1 MEPKFQSSFIPKGP
15 IVSNVPGAPI
25 GRRTRQEKS
34 LFYILASTVFI
45 MSVLSALGMFGYKFY
60 LKYSID
66 QMGANLEDARLTLQP
81 EVIRELTR
89 LDNRILSSQKLLARH
104 QILSPLF
111 EFFEVST
118 PKTVRFKDF
127 SYTKTPQGLE
137 LKIIGE
143 ARGYAALPVAEIE
156 RINKM
161 LPDNINTVRLALD
174 LDSMASRYGISID
187 SIKVEVGTAEDA
199 SLAVLPEYA
208 EVYDKATV
216 SLGFIS
222 SYADFMRLLADIEKS
237 LRIMDIKSVALE
249 TNESGL
255 YEYEIAVE
263 TYWLK

>member
-143 ARGYAALPVAEIE
+143 ARGYAALALQADVFDKSQYFKNPIFSDLSLNEKGDVNFSFKAILDPTLVSYE
-156 RINKM
+156 R
-161 LPDNINTVRLALD
+161 
-174 LDSMASRYGISID
+174 
-187 SIKVEVGTAEDA
+187 KVERLGASPIVPTESTSTSTAT
-199 SLAVLPEYA
+199 S
-208 EVYDKATV
+208 T
-216 SLGFIS
+216 
-222 SYADFMRLLADIEKS
+222 
-237 LRIMDIKSVALE
+237 
-249 TNESGL
+249 TN
-255 YEYEIAVE
+255 
-263 TYWLK
+263 

>member
-45 MSVLSALGMFGYKFY
+45 MSVLSALGVFGYKFY

-66 QMGANLEDARLTLQP
+66 KMGADLEDARMTLQP

-127 SYTKTPQGLE
+127 SYIKTPQGLE

-143 ARGYAALPVAEIE
+143 ARGYAALALQADIFDKSQYFKNPIFSDLSLNEKGDVNFSFKAILDPTLVSYE
-156 RINKM
+156 R
-161 LPDNINTVRLALD
+161 
-174 LDSMASRYGISID
+174 
-187 SIKVEVGTAEDA
+187 KVERLGASPIVPTESTSTSTAT
-199 SLAVLPEYA
+199 S
-208 EVYDKATV
+208 T
-216 SLGFIS
+216 
-222 SYADFMRLLADIEKS
+222 
-237 LRIMDIKSVALE
+237 
-249 TNESGL
+249 TN
-255 YEYEIAVE
+255 
-263 TYWLK
+263 

>member
-143 ARGYAALPVAEIE
+143 ARGYAALALQADVFDKSQYFKNPIFSDLSLNEKGDVNFSFKAMLDPTLVSYE
-156 RINKM
+156 R
-161 LPDNINTVRLALD
+161 
-174 LDSMASRYGISID
+174 
-187 SIKVEVGTAEDA
+187 KVERLGASPIVPTEPTSTSTAT
-199 SLAVLPEYA
+199 S
-208 EVYDKATV
+208 T
-216 SLGFIS
+216 
-222 SYADFMRLLADIEKS
+222 
-237 LRIMDIKSVALE
+237 
-249 TNESGL
+249 TN
-255 YEYEIAVE
+255 
-263 TYWLK
+263 

>member
-143 ARGYAALPVAEIE
+143 ARGYAALALQADVFDKSQYFKNPIFSDLSLNEKGDVNFSFKAMLDPTLVSYE
-156 RINKM
+156 R
-161 LPDNINTVRLALD
+161 
-174 LDSMASRYGISID
+174 
-187 SIKVEVGTAEDA
+187 KVERLGASPIVQTEPTSTSTAT
-199 SLAVLPEYA
+199 S
-208 EVYDKATV
+208 T
-216 SLGFIS
+216 
-222 SYADFMRLLADIEKS
+222 
-237 LRIMDIKSVALE
+237 
-249 TNESGL
+249 TN
-255 YEYEIAVE
+255 
-263 TYWLK
+263 

>member
-45 MSVLSALGMFGYKFY
+45 MSVLSASGVFGYKFY

-66 QMGANLEDARLTLQP
+66 KMGADLEDARMTLQP

-89 LDNRILSSQKLLARH
+89 LDNRLLSSQKLLARH

-143 ARGYAALPVAEIE
+143 ARGYAALALQADIFDKSQYFKTPIFSDLSLNEKGDVNFSFKAILDPTLVSYE
-156 RINKM
+156 R
-161 LPDNINTVRLALD
+161 
-174 LDSMASRYGISID
+174 
-187 SIKVEVGTAEDA
+187 KVERLGASPIVPTESTSTSTAT
-199 SLAVLPEYA
+199 S
-208 EVYDKATV
+208 T
-216 SLGFIS
+216 
-222 SYADFMRLLADIEKS
+222 
-237 LRIMDIKSVALE
+237 
-249 TNESGL
+249 TN
-255 YEYEIAVE
+255 
-263 TYWLK
+263 

>member
-15 IVSNVPGAPI
+15 IISNVPGASI

-45 MSVLSALGMFGYKFY
+45 VSVLSALGVFGYKFY

-66 QMGANLEDARLTLQP
+66 KMGADLEDARMTLQP

-89 LDNRILSSQKLLARH
+89 LDNRLLSSQKLLARH

-143 ARGYAALPVAEIE
+143 ARGYAALALQADIFDKSQYFKTPIFSDLSLNEKGDVNFSFKAMLDPTLVSYE
-156 RINKM
+156 R
-161 LPDNINTVRLALD
+161 
-174 LDSMASRYGISID
+174 
-187 SIKVEVGTAEDA
+187 KVEKLGTPSIMLTEPT
-199 SLAVLPEYA
+199 STST
-208 EVYDKATV
+208 AT
-216 SLGFIS
+216 ST
-222 SYADFMRLLADIEKS
+222 
-237 LRIMDIKSVALE
+237 
-249 TNESGL
+249 TN
-255 YEYEIAVE
+255 
-263 TYWLK
+263 

>member
-45 MSVLSALGMFGYKFY
+45 MSVLSASGVFGYKFY

-66 QMGANLEDARLTLQP
+66 KMGADLEDARMTLQP

-89 LDNRILSSQKLLARH
+89 LDNRLLSSQKLLARH

-143 ARGYAALPVAEIE
+143 ARGYAALALQADIFDKSQYFKTPIFSDLSLNEKGDVNFSFKAMLDPTLVSYE
-156 RINKM
+156 R
-161 LPDNINTVRLALD
+161 
-174 LDSMASRYGISID
+174 
-187 SIKVEVGTAEDA
+187 KVEKLGTPSIMLTEPT
-199 SLAVLPEYA
+199 STST
-208 EVYDKATV
+208 AT
-216 SLGFIS
+216 ST
-222 SYADFMRLLADIEKS
+222 
-237 LRIMDIKSVALE
+237 
-249 TNESGL
+249 TN
-255 YEYEIAVE
+255 
-263 TYWLK
+263 

>member
-15 IVSNVPGAPI
+15 IISNVPGASI

-45 MSVLSALGMFGYKFY
+45 MSVLSASGVFGYKFY

-66 QMGANLEDARLTLQP
+66 KMGADLEDARMTLQP

-143 ARGYAALPVAEIE
+143 ARGYAALALQADIFDKSQYFKTPIFSDLSLNEKGDVNFSFKAILDPTLVSYE
-156 RINKM
+156 R
-161 LPDNINTVRLALD
+161 
-174 LDSMASRYGISID
+174 
-187 SIKVEVGTAEDA
+187 KVERLGASPIVPTEPTSTSTAT
-199 SLAVLPEYA
+199 S
-208 EVYDKATV
+208 T
-216 SLGFIS
+216 
-222 SYADFMRLLADIEKS
+222 
-237 LRIMDIKSVALE
+237 
-249 TNESGL
+249 TN
-255 YEYEIAVE
+255 
-263 TYWLK
+263 